1 MIHFYPLN
9 PPMCQLGVRNVG
21 YNPKDTQFK
30 SARQLIH
37 TLCEVASIGGNLLLN
52 VSPMGNGQ
60 IQSEQL
66 ELLQFVEEWMAV
78 HTQSIVGTQP
88 GLEPWQFYGPSTRRG
103 NRFYLHLLMK
113 PYDSVT
119 VRGVPIKRI
128 QTVSLVA
135 GGESLQY
142 STRCAIVDSLLSAD
156 PRRGVNDSSALACPR
171 SLCYGDCS

>member
-1 MIHFYPLN
+1 
-9 PPMCQLGVRNVG
+9 
-21 YNPKDTQFK
+21 
-30 SARQLIH
+30 
-37 TLCEVASIGGNLLLN
+37 
-52 VSPMGNGQ
+52 MGNGQ

-78 HTQSIVGTQP
+78 HAQSIVGTQP

-103 NRFYLHLLMK
+103 NRFYLFLLMK

-128 QTVSLVA
+128 QAVSKVA

-142 STRCAIVDSLLSAD
+142 STRCAIVDSMLSAD
-156 PRRGVNDSSALACPR
+156 PLGELTIQVPSLALDSYATVIAVDMAPANDTSSKI
-171 SLCYGDCS
+171 